1 MDMQQMQ
8 LVMDTI
14 LKMGELGGNAF
25 YLWLL
30 LDKALP
36 VIGWMLALLALYKV
50 GMYFARYFSNN
61 EYLVQLRNM
70 LDIGTNGYLTENEA
84 QCIVSKVRNMM
95 EKPEKSRQYFNEL
108 KAENDKLRKELLDLS
123 LEKSKLVDF
132 ITNGKDTSSQ

>member
-30 LDKALP
+30 LDKGLP
-36 VIGWMLALLALYKV
+36 LIGWMLALLAVYKV
-50 GMYFARYFSNN
+50 GMYFARYVTNN

-70 LDIGTNGYLTENEA
+70 LGVGTNGYLTENEA
-84 QCIVSKVRNMM
+84 QSIVSAVRNML
-95 EKPEKSRQYFNEL
+95 EKPEKSRQEFYDL
-108 KAENDKLRKELLDLS
+108 QVANDKLRAQLRDLE

-132 ITNGKDTSSQ
+132 IINNKDISS